1 MKNVIVDQQ
10 ECVGCG
16 TCVEIAG
23 DVFRM
28 NDDDKAE
35 VYGDVTEENEDNVQE
50 AIDTCPVSA
59 ISWE

>member
-1 MKNVIVDQQ
+1 MKVAINEE

-16 TCVEIAG
+16 TCVAIAE

-28 NDDDKAE
+28 NDDEKAQ
-35 VYGDVTEENEDNVQE
+35 VYGQVTAANKDNVQE

-59 ISWE
+59 ISWKE